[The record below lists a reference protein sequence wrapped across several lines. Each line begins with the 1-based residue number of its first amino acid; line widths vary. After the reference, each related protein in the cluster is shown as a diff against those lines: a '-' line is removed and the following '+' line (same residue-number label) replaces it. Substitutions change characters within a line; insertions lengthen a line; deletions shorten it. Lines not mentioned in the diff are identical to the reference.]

1 MDDQI
6 HWLHDIISTYLPKII
21 LAIGTLV
28 IGWIVIGWVTRFFG
42 RTLKRSH
49 LEPSVSHYFR
59 SLVSIFLKVLLIFSV
74 ASTFGIVTTSFV
86 AILGAAAFAIGMA
99 LQGSL
104 SHFAAGVVIMIFKPY
119 RIGDFV
125 EAGGTSG
132 TVKEIGIF
140 TTQMTTLANDLVF
153 VPNGQ
158 ILEGTIV
165 NYSRLPERQL
175 VMDFKIG
182 YKDDIDQARKIIHD
196 LFLNHDSV
204 LKEKG
209 IQVLVTSQGDQMITL
224 SGRAWTKSGDYWS
237 VNFYMNE
244 NVKKEFD
251 KAGLVVPYKE
261 LGIHYEGNHP
271 SNVNGCTGT
280 KIIRVTDW

>member
-209 IQVLVTSQGDQMITL
+209 IQVVVTSQGDQMITL

-251 KAGLVVPYKE
+251 KAGLGVPYKE

-271 SNVNGCTGT
+271 SNVN
-280 KIIRVTDW
+280 